1 MFRAGDVET
10 GLSFLLVIRAK
21 WRSSRLPDNALPSSL
36 VLKPGVLVRVRG
48 GNRTRDFSLGS
59 PTVTLHSPL
68 RHSQAHPNTYTF
80 LSKGIKNKKVYTCFY
95 SERSAF
101 ADRFPSLTSF
111 HGTLQPLWDTSHVA
125 DHMPPSC
132 SCCRT
137 FVELARSQSA
147 RGIVDCPCLLTAR
160 SLGWKS
166 GGGGMGPCSQPA
178 SWDRHLAIKSER
190 ENNGV
195 INSCPVHAFAWW
207 GRGRGWGWRGESNQR
222 EKGQES
228 GI

>member
-1 MFRAGDVET
+1 MGIKHVTSLSAARL
-10 GLSFLLVIRAK
+10 LSFLTL
-21 WRSSRLPDNALPSSL
+21 LPQ
-36 VLKPGVLVRVRG
+36 
-48 GNRTRDFSLGS
+48 
-59 PTVTLHSPL
+59 
-68 RHSQAHPNTYTF
+68 SQANPNTNTF
-80 LSKGIKNKKVYTCFY
+80 LRRELKTKKGHTCFY

-101 ADRFPSLTSF
+101 ADRFPSLTSC
-111 HGTLQPLWDTSHVA
+111 HGTWRPPWGTSHVA

-137 FVELARSQSA
+137 SVELTRSQSA
-147 RGIVDCPCLLTAR
+147 RGIVDCRGLLTAR

-178 SWDRHLAIKSER
+178 SWDRHLAIKRER

-195 INSCPVHAFAWW
+195 INSFPVHAFARW